1 MSVVQVPPATRA
13 GGAARPPGPPLWAGP
28 ALFRQL
34 VTDRLALLSGAT
46 ARYGD
51 AVRLTIGPKTIY
63 LFNHPD
69 HAKHVLADN
78 HANYR
83 KGIGLAEARRVL
95 GDGLLTGHGEVW
107 RRQRKAIQP
116 LFQNKRLARQ
126 DAIVADE
133 AGRLVARLR
142 AHAGAGPVDVAGE
155 MTTLTLGVLGRTL
168 LEADLGAHASIA
180 HAFEGVQDQAMFEM
194 VTLGAV
200 PLWLPLPLHLR
211 FRRAR
216 RELHRI
222 VDSLVAE
229 RAARPT
235 DGTDLLSLL
244 ITGTRQDADPRAARQ
259 RLRAELV
266 TILLAGHETTAS
278 TLSWAFHLLDRHP
291 GVRERLHAEAVS
303 VLGERP
309 PTYED
314 LHRLTYTTMV
324 LEEVMRLYPPV
335 WALTRVAVDGDEVGG
350 YRVPAGADVLIS
362 PYTLHR
368 HPGHWPEADR
378 FRPERF
384 APDARSD
391 RARYAYIP
399 FGAGPRF
406 CVGSHLGMMEA
417 VFVLAMVSRELRLTG
432 LPGGRAIPEAM
443 LSLRVRGG
451 LPMTVSVLKGRDD

>member
-1 MSVVQVPPATRA
+1 MAVQTRPAAPARVRA
-13 GGAARPPGPPLWAGP
+13 TPPGPPLWAGP

-34 VTDRLALLSGAT
+34 VSDRLGMLSDAV

-51 AVRLTIGPKTIY
+51 AVRLTIGPKSLY

-78 HANYR
+78 NAGYR
-83 KGIGLAEARRVL
+83 KGLGLSEARRVL
-95 GDGLLTGHGEVW
+95 GDGLLTSHGQVW
-107 RRQRKAIQP
+107 RDQRKAIQP

-126 DAIVADE
+126 DTAVAE
-133 AGRLVARLR
+133 ETGRLVARLR
-142 AHAGAGPVDVAGE
+142 AHAGGGPVDVAHE
-155 MTTLTLGVLGRTL
+155 MTALTLGVLGRTL
-168 LEADLGAHASIA
+168 LEADLGAYESIG
-180 HAFEGVQDQAMFEM
+180 HGFEGVQDQAMFEM

-211 FRRAR
+211 FRRSR
-216 RELHRI
+216 RELHRV
-222 VDSLVAE
+222 VDALVAHRIE
-229 RAARPT
+229 HPT
-235 DGTDLLSLL
+235 GGDDLLSRL
-244 ITGTRQDADPRAARQ
+244 IAAAGGAPDPRVGRD
-259 RLRAELV
+259 RLRAELI

-291 GVRERLHAEAVS
+291 DVRERLREEAVS
-303 VLGERP
+303 VLGDRP
-309 PTYED
+309 PAVDD
-314 LHRLTYTTMV
+314 LPRLTYTTMV

-335 WALTRVAVDGDEVGG
+335 WALTRVAVTGDEVGG

-368 HPGHWPEADR
+368 HPAWWPD
-378 FRPERF
+378 PERF
-384 APDARSD
+384 DPGRFAPGARSD
-391 RARYAYIP
+391 RPRYAYIP

-417 VFVLAMVSRELRLTG
+417 VFVLASVARELRLTS
-432 LPGGRAIPEAM
+432 LPGRPAVPEAM

-451 LPMTVSVLKGRDD
+451 LPMTVEVL